1 MCFSATFIL
10 QNRNAGLAPFAEAQS
25 SRVNYT
31 KVDARLVFPKELELG
46 GGHLFAMTFI
56 GVGVQFGHKF
66 AICRRTPRSAGC
78 KPWLSGGVDDNA
90 FEPSR
95 DLSPAPGPM
104 TAGACRYD
112 LVMTE
117 RRAIVEA
124 RRDEIRALVRRH
136 RGRSA
141 ALFGSVARGEDT
153 AASDIDFL
161 VDFEAGSSLFDL
173 LHLQDELAALLG
185 CPVDVV
191 SVGGLKPRD
200 AHIRSEALPL

>member
-1 MCFSATFIL
+1 M
-10 QNRNAGLAPFAEAQS
+10 G
-25 SRVNYT
+25 
-31 KVDARLVFPKELELG
+31 
-46 GGHLFAMTFI
+46 
-56 GVGVQFGHKF
+56 
-66 AICRRTPRSAGC
+66 
-78 KPWLSGGVDDNA
+78 
-90 FEPSR
+90 
-95 DLSPAPGPM
+95 
-104 TAGACRYD
+104 
-112 LVMTE
+112 E

-124 RRDEIRALVRRH
+124 RRDEIRALVRQH

-153 AASDIDFL
+153 AVSDIDFL

-191 SVGGLKPRD
+191 SLGGLKPRD

>member
-1 MCFSATFIL
+1 M
-10 QNRNAGLAPFAEAQS
+10 
-25 SRVNYT
+25 
-31 KVDARLVFPKELELG
+31 
-46 GGHLFAMTFI
+46 
-56 GVGVQFGHKF
+56 
-66 AICRRTPRSAGC
+66 RR
-78 KPWLSGGVDDNA
+78 A
-90 FEPSR
+90 FEPTGDISNAFGAR
-95 DLSPAPGPM
+95 

-112 LVMTE
+112 FVMGE

-124 RRDEIRALVRRH
+124 RRDEIRALVRLH

-153 AASDIDFL
+153 ATSDVDLL
-161 VDFEAGSSLFDL
+161 VDFEVGSSLFDL

-191 SVGGLKPRD
+191 SVGGLKQRG